1 MGVTMDL
8 SRNICS
14 LCCSLQPRAALTVL
28 CPLSK
33 LFCLLLDSRK
43 DRTILVCN
51 NCREQGERFCE
62 WLLFCRENIK
72 RLRQVE
78 IEQERLLEQ
87 QQPDTTSDTEGRI
100 EISLTENVDEDIS
113 LSKPE
118 NLITITKIDDIHG
131 DNDETSNNIDDRIRL
146 YDSPVTHSYSFA
158 KRVPTDVSIQN
169 KALNLVRRE
178 NTQYDSNE
186 IDKESEYGDNNDEI
200 EGAVSPPPPSGHH
213 VPIIIPSLPIQQ
225 HNHDFEIEPRRS
237 MDDIKATNPMSQE
250 ERRKHRNREASRR
263 YREKARGDPELLKKM
278 REQQNKRQ
286 KKYYARLKEKKEMKK
301 VSQLFPSQWLSNMGS
316 PGLSSS

>member
-1 MGVTMDL
+1 MGSLRVTMDL

-14 LCCSLQPRAALTVL
+14 LCCSLQPRAALTVM

-33 LFCLLLDSRK
+33 LFCLLLDNSK

-51 NCREQGERFCE
+51 HCREQGERFCE
-62 WLLFCRENIK
+62 WLLLCRENIE

-100 EISLTENVDEDIS
+100 EISLRENVDEDIS

-118 NLITITKIDDIHG
+118 NLITITEIDDIHG
-131 DNDETSNNIDDRIRL
+131 DNDETSISIDNRIRL
-146 YDSPVTHSYSFA
+146 YDSPVTHSNYFA
-158 KRVPTDVSIQN
+158 NSDPSDCSIQN
-169 KALNLVRRE
+169 KALNLVSRE

-186 IDKESEYGDNNDEI
+186 MDKESEYGYNNDET
-200 EGAVSPPPPSGHH
+200 EGAVSPPPHSGNH

-225 HNHDFEIEPRRS
+225 HNHDFDTEPRRS
-237 MDDIKATNPMSQE
+237 LDDINATTPMSQE

-263 YREKARGDPELLKKM
+263 YREKARGDPTTE
-278 REQQNKRQ
+278 ED
-286 KKYYARLKEKKEMKK
+286 EGTTE
-301 VSQLFPSQWLSNMGS
+301 
-316 PGLSSS
+316 